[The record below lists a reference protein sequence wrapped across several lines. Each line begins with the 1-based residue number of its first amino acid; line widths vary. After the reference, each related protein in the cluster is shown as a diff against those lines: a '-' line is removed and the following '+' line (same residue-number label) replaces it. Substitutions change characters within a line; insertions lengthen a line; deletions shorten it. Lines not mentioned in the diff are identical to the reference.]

1 MKIILLVGLI
11 NFIGAF
17 FQGATGF
24 GYALISMGLMPLIIP
39 VSHGAAICAV
49 NGVAVGIQMV
59 ITLRRHVNMRVV
71 TIPVLCCFATINI
84 GLYILN
90 NYNELLLRLIL
101 AVLMIMVT
109 VLFVF
114 MRRKKIVIPNRW
126 YIAMAF
132 GLVTGVSTGMFSII
146 GPFLMIYYMN
156 VCDDALELKAC
167 LEFSFMSVCLYTAF
181 MHYWVYGTIS
191 AETAPQI
198 VSAVVA
204 ALLAGFLG
212 LKVYRKINK
221 DIIAKIIYVLLPIMA
236 VNLIINAF

>member
-11 NFIGAF
+11 NFMGAL

-39 VSHGAAICAV
+39 VPHGAAICAV

-59 ITLRRHVNMRVV
+59 ITLRKYVNLRVV
-71 TIPVLCCFATINI
+71 AIPVLCCFATINV
-84 GLYILN
+84 GLYLLN
-90 NYNELLLRLIL
+90 NYNEFLLRIIL
-101 AVLMIMVT
+101 ASLMMLVT
-109 VLFVF
+109 VIFVF

-146 GPFLMIYYMN
+146 GPFLMVYYMN
-156 VCDDALELKAC
+156 VCDEPLELKAC

-181 MHYWVYGTIS
+181 MHYWIYGTIS
-191 AETAPQI
+191 IETAPLI
-198 VSAVVA
+198 LSAVSAALVA
-204 ALLAGFLG
+204 SFLG
-212 LKVYRKINK
+212 LKIYRKINK
-221 DIIAKIIYVLLPIMA
+221 DIIAKIFYVLLPIMA
-236 VNLIINAF
+236 VNLIINAL